1 MHLHNF
7 ALPGRQDGGSL
18 VILSWSEITGIWEMA
33 TKARA
38 GSESGWSNC
47 SSEPG
52 GTGIGVFAPLSLRS
66 IVAAIKFNIEMRD
79 LFQ

>member
-1 MHLHNF
+1 
-7 ALPGRQDGGSL
+7 
-18 VILSWSEITGIWEMA
+18 MA
-33 TKARA
+33 TKARV

-52 GTGIGVFAPLSLRS
+52 GTGIGVFALLSLQS